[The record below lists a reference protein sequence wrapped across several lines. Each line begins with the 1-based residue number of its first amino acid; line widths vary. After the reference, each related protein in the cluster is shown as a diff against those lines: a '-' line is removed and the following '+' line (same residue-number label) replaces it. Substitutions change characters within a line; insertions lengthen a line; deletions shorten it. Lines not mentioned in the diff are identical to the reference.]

1 VQRAFAAKAFLW
13 TFVVA
18 WGRSDKAG
26 DQEFVAGQRKAMREF
41 DGQSAAVTRPGS
53 ASARAAAATSAI
65 ASTSA
70 TASGSA
76 MAAAPPKLAKVAQV
90 SESAAATAET
100 VTAPPRLQKVRS
112 TVGDEPSGSRPK
124 RVQAVQPREAPA
136 KPTTKPA
143 REARGRKVRMDVPR
157 RGEDPEEDNTREETD
172 ADADV
177 AMGATTDADDH
188 VVRGKGAEPSGSRP
202 KRVQA
207 VQPREAPAKPTTKPP
222 REGRKMRMDVPR
234 RGEDSEDNGRE
245 ETDADADVAMGA
257 TTDADDHEVR
267 GKGAHAAKPT
277 VPARDRIRKVRM
289 AKRKGPPDSDNDADA
304 DTVGAITDANANAV
318 ETKKSRAIPQ
328 RGSQRQTPCSRCARL
343 RRDCYEQL
351 NSKHACWGCGT
362 LKVRCETDG
371 AVPAKKGKGPA
382 RKFTRAEKGKSKG
395 EFLEYHVR

>member
-1 VQRAFAAKAFLW
+1 MQRAFAAKAFLW

-136 KPTTKPA
+136 KPTTKP
-143 REARGRKVRMDVPR
+143 
-157 RGEDPEEDNTREETD
+157 
-172 ADADV
+172 
-177 AMGATTDADDH
+177 
-188 VVRGKGAEPSGSRP
+188 
-202 KRVQA
+202 
-207 VQPREAPAKPTTKPP
+207 P

-234 RGEDSEDNGRE
+234 RGEDPEEDNTTE

-304 DTVGAITDANANAV
+304 DTVGAITDADADAV